1 MANPGRATRTG
12 EKQKPY
18 LERECHRMESQQS
31 LSEHQDGPKR
41 KLISDLNA
49 ATTGSTEL
57 DLVITES
64 CPFDIIDE
72 VKCIPTEAK
81 GIVEIIL
88 GCSSITIKDIH
99 ILIHSSA

>member
-1 MANPGRATRTG
+1 VANPVPTAKTG
-12 EKQKPY
+12 DKQRRDLKH
-18 LERECHRMESQQS
+18 ECPRMESQQS
-31 LSEHQDGPKR
+31 LSEHQDGSKQ

-64 CPFDIIDE
+64 CLFDIIDE

-88 GCSSITIKDIH
+88 GCSSITMKDIH
-99 ILIHSSA
+99 ILPGV